1 MTNNSLIRLLSF
13 GLPAVLYAAVL
24 GAQATPPSM
33 ESASPA
39 VTPPAAASPVA
50 AVAEMPPPK
59 APIVTCDKDQL
70 TISADN
76 STLRSVL
83 AAVHACIGVQID
95 FPEGADG
102 GRTFEQL
109 GPGPA
114 RQVLASLLSG
124 SEFNYVIGSS
134 DKNPQKVET
143 VLLILR
149 TTEAQSPSDTDR
161 SLTPA
166 RRAWELSRQNGKS
179 RSSSGNES
187 NLASDEASTV
197 PPSDDVATAPIENSS
212 TNATGVPV
220 TGTPVSVTDTHAPV
234 TGTPVPVTDT
244 PAPAAD
250 TTVPPATSAVPSASP
265 EGAASPASAAV
276 GAPAGASA
284 SSDQGTDISDK
295 INNMEQMFEQ
305 RRKVTQSQNTSTPQ
319 P

>member
-1 MTNNSLIRLLSF
+1 MTDNSLIRLLSF

-24 GAQATPPSM
+24 GAQAPPPSM

-50 AVAEMPPPK
+50 AVAEMPPPR
-59 APIVTCDKDQL
+59 APKVTCDKDQL

-109 GPGPA
+109 GPGPV

-143 VLLILR
+143 VLLMRR
-149 TTEAQSPSDTDR
+149 TAEAQSPSDTDR

-166 RRAWELSRQNGKS
+166 RRAWELSRPNG
-179 RSSSGNES
+179 RSGSSFGNES
-187 NLASDEASTV
+187 NLASDEASTL
-197 PPSDDVATAPIENSS
+197 PSPDDAVTAPIENSS
-212 TNATGVPV
+212 AKATDVPAA
-220 TGTPVSVTDTHAPV
+220 DAHAPV
-234 TGTPVPVTDT
+234 TDATAPVTDAH
-244 PAPAAD
+244 APVTD
-250 TTVPPATSAVPSASP
+250 TTVPPATSTVPSASP
-265 EGAASPASAAV
+265 EGAALPASAAA
-276 GAPAGASA
+276 GAPAGSST